1 MFTCIFNNLNR
12 LRMAW
17 GLLWLTPI
25 AMQAGSEKRMELA
38 EALREGTWQVAMWM
52 RCCAACKQVFR
63 KARLY
68 DHFCCECGWEM
79 VTAMANVIE
88 YYVPRNSANRAE
100 NGFRPSS
107 AERSSCFPYRKRS
120 QHDVQMQRMK
130 RVRGK
135 FAASQAGLG
144 NCQE

>member
-1 MFTCIFNNLNR
+1 M
-12 LRMAW
+12 
-17 GLLWLTPI
+17 G
-25 AMQAGSEKRMELA
+25 LA

-68 DHFCCECGWEM
+68 DPHLLRVRLGM

-100 NGFRPSS
+100 NAFRPSS
-107 AERSSCFPYRKRS
+107 AERSSCFPYRKRTR
-120 QHDVQMQRMK
+120 HDVQMQRMK

-135 FAASQAGLG
+135 FAASQVGLG